1 MALLDGP
8 EISRDILEQTNPVFN
23 TAKMTLFLLAGN
35 GDADAAA
42 ISAHLGLTLEQTQN
56 SENTTAS
63 QEQIIAG
70 NLNMENRFKTMGVLS
85 EQSGCPVHVDLPCG
99 YTPRFL
105 HDARA
110 GRRYIGMD
118 LPAVISE
125 MKEVAES
132 MLSEEEKKLVS
143 FQAVDATNFAT
154 LDAALEGV
162 EGPIC
167 ITTEGLLMYFTD
179 SETEVFLDNI
189 RLLLEKHGGCWLTA
203 DPEIT
208 LAYIMAL
215 RAVCG
220 ERFMEVM
227 NNARQQVL
235 DKANLSV
242 GGNKM
247 MALPPDVEG
256 GIKRAMMLLAKHG
269 MKAERMVIAD
279 YMPEMVTLRKIPE
292 QAEQYKAVMKQ
303 CANWKVTLLNPA
315 RKLDTSA
322 VTSKDF
328 DASADLRDGMM
339 TLCLKGR
346 LDTMTAPDLLAFYE
360 KNKENL
366 QGVRVDCGAL
376 DYISSAGLRVLLM
389 MHKGCSNGVTLQN
402 VNALVTEILEQT
414 GFDSILTVE

>member
-1 MALLDGP
+1 MYL
-8 EISRDILEQTNPVFN
+8 TN
-23 TAKMTLFLLAGN
+23 
-35 GDADAAA
+35 
-42 ISAHLGLTLEQTQN
+42 
-56 SENTTAS
+56 
-63 QEQIIAG
+63 
-70 NLNMENRFKTMGVLS
+70 
-85 EQSGCPVHVDLPCG
+85 
-99 YTPRFL
+99 
-105 HDARA
+105 
-110 GRRYIGMD
+110 
-118 LPAVISE
+118 
-125 MKEVAES
+125 
-132 MLSEEEKKLVS
+132 
-143 FQAVDATNFAT
+143 
-154 LDAALEGV
+154 
-162 EGPIC
+162 
-167 ITTEGLLMYFTD
+167 

-220 ERFMEVM
+220 ERVMEVM
-227 NNARQQVL
+227 KNAKQQFS
-235 DKANLSV
+235 DKANMSI

-292 QAEQYKAVMKQ
+292 QAEQYKAAMKQ

-328 DASADLRDGMM
+328 DASADLQDGMM

>member
-8 EISRDILEQTNPVFN
+8 EVSRDTLEQTNPVFN
-23 TAKMTLFLLAGN
+23 TAKTTLFHLAGN

-105 HDARA
+105 QDARA

-118 LPAVISE
+118 LPVVISE

-132 MLSEEEKKLVS
+132 MLSEEERKLVS

-162 EGPIC
+162 AGPLC
-167 ITTEGLLMYFTD
+167 ITTEGLLMYLTN

-227 NNARQQVL
+227 KNAKQQFS
-235 DKANLSV
+235 DKANMSI
-242 GGNKM
+242 GGSKM

-322 VTSKDF
+322 VASKDF
-328 DASADLRDGMM
+328 DASADLQDGMM

-402 VNALVTEILEQT
+402 VNALVTDILQQT

>member
-42 ISAHLGLTLEQTQN
+42 ISRHLGLTFEQTQN

-70 NLNMENRFKTMGVLS
+70 ALNMENRFKTMGVLW

-162 EGPIC
+162 EGPLC

-292 QAEQYKAVMKQ
+292 QAEQYKAAMKQ

-328 DASADLRDGMM
+328 DASADLQDGMM